1 MQRREWVCMLI
12 GLVLIM
18 GMAAC
23 ASQQLSPPPQFTA
36 QPIEKE
42 MWTQKADHLVFV
54 LDASSSM
61 QEGYN
66 GVEKFALARSVVAN
80 FNQTMPGLKVNTAVR
95 SFGHDPGV
103 SRASTMALFGPADY
117 SRDGVAAAL
126 GLVKKAGGPS
136 SMHKALQQV
145 GADFKSAQGN
155 VALVVVSDGKDMG
168 DAPLAVANGLKAQF
182 KERLCIYTVLVGDD
196 PDGAAL
202 MGKLAAVTGCGRTLK
217 AGDVASGAQMAGFVK
232 AVLLSELKDS
242 DGDGVPDASD
252 RCPGTPRNVSVDDKG
267 CPLDEDGDGVYDYL
281 DRCPG
286 TSRNVPVDD
295 KGCPLDSDGDGV
307 YDNLDRCPDTGT
319 GVKVDQFGCPVPT
332 ATKSA
337 IVTAEGTWIYK
348 GIHFDNNR
356 AALKASSY
364 PVLDEIVQGMKQQP
378 ELKVE
383 IQGHTDISGT
393 HAYNMS
399 LSQRRADA
407 VKAYLVSKGI
417 AAERMIT
424 KGYGPDRPIAT
435 NTTGKGRA
443 DNRRVELKPTY

>member
-1 MQRREWVCMLI
+1 
-12 GLVLIM
+12 
-18 GMAAC
+18 
-23 ASQQLSPPPQFTA
+23 
-36 QPIEKE
+36 
-42 MWTQKADHLVFV
+42 
-54 LDASSSM
+54 
-61 QEGYN
+61 
-66 GVEKFALARSVVAN
+66 
-80 FNQTMPGLKVNTAVR
+80 
-95 SFGHDPGV
+95 
-103 SRASTMALFGPADY
+103 
-117 SRDGVAAAL
+117 
-126 GLVKKAGGPS
+126 
-136 SMHKALQQV
+136 
-145 GADFKSAQGN
+145 
-155 VALVVVSDGKDMG
+155 
-168 DAPLAVANGLKAQF
+168 
-182 KERLCIYTVLVGDD
+182 
-196 PDGAAL
+196 
-202 MGKLAAVTGCGRTLK
+202 
-217 AGDVASGAQMAGFVK
+217 MAGFVK

-281 DRCPG
+281 DRCP
-286 TSRNVPVDD
+286 N
-295 KGCPLDSDGDGV
+295 
-307 YDNLDRCPDTGT
+307 TGT

-348 GIHFDNNR
+348 GIHFDNNS

-424 KGYGPDRPIAT
+424 KGYGPDRPVAT
-435 NTTGKGRA
+435 NKTGQGRA
-443 DNRRVELKPTY
+443 ENRRVELKPTY

>member
-1 MQRREWVCMLI
+1 MLI
-12 GLVLIM
+12 GLALIM
-18 GMAAC
+18 GMTGC
-23 ASQQLSPPPQFTA
+23 ASQPLSPPPQFTA
-36 QPIEKE
+36 QPIEKG

-61 QEGYN
+61 LEGYN

-80 FNQTMPGLKVNTAVR
+80 FNQSMPGLKVNTAVR

-103 SRASTMALFGPADY
+103 SPASTMALFGPADY

-126 GLVKKAGGPS
+126 GRVKKAGGPS
-136 SMHKALQQV
+136 SMHKALEQV
-145 GADFKSAQGN
+145 GADLKSAQGN

-182 KERLCIYTVLVGDD
+182 KERLCIYTVQVGAD
-196 PDGAAL
+196 PAGAAL
-202 MGKLAAVTGCGRTLK
+202 LGKLAAATVCGRALK
-217 AGDVASGAQMAGFVK
+217 AGDVATGAQMAGFVK

-252 RCPGTPRNVSVDDKG
+252 RCPGTPRNV
-267 CPLDEDGDGVYDYL
+267 
-281 DRCPG
+281 
-286 TSRNVPVDD
+286 PVDD

-307 YDNLDRCPDTGT
+307 YDNMDRCPDTGT
-319 GVKVDQFGCPVPT
+319 GVKVDQFGCPMPT

-348 GIHFDNNR
+348 GIHFDNNS

-364 PVLDEIVQGMKQQP
+364 PVLGEIVEGMKQQP

-435 NTTGKGRA
+435 NKTGEGRA
-443 DNRRVELKPTY
+443 DNRRVEFKPTY